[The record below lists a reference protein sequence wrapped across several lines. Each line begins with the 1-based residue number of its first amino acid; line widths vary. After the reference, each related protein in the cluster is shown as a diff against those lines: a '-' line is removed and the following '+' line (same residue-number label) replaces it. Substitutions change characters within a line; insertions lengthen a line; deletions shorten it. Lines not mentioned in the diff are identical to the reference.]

1 MKISIALL
9 AGVLA
14 LDEVQDDVAVAPAV
28 AESTD
33 NGESVA
39 RFGADYRAYD
49 YNSYG
54 DYYYD
59 ALGNKKK
66 KNKKP
71 HHHHEPSHHGVHVTA
86 DHNAHSSQAAWSN
99 HVSTQGAHFG
109 FGKGFQFD
117 QDLIGNG
124 RFCWNCYARLHHDSD
139 TGTTT
144 TAYDNC
150 FGGIHDGFMEMCV
163 GEEYYCSWEE
173 RRYKGVIVAVSGGC
187 KSAHSCLRQMTEN
200 FRWKVYSSGS
210 PTLTGNL
217 CKSGNFGDETQNSVC
232 AWCCDGLPS
241 NMNRFAPAT
250 AMLCNHKDFV
260 VGPLVS
266 PAHEYFD
273 SGDTDVFVW
282 NKGHGA
288 DIANDPNR
296 LFNGL
301 YEAGQYHG
309 LFRIHDQYPLGAV
322 DKTGQTSPRYGPA
335 PEDQVRGHPR
345 AWAGEGDNGLTEG
358 Q

>member
-14 LDEVQDDVAVAPAV
+14 LDENVAEVPAAV
-28 AESTD
+28 ESTD
-33 NGESVA
+33 SGEVIAA

-49 YNSYG
+49 NYDSYG

-59 ALGNKKK
+59 DLGNKKK
-66 KNKKP
+66 KNQKP
-71 HHHHEPSHHGVHVTA
+71 HHHHEASHHGAHVQSS
-86 DHNAHSSQAAWSN
+86 HNAHSSQAAWSDSVN
-99 HVSTQGAHFG
+99 TQGAHFG

-163 GEEYYCSWEE
+163 GEEYFCQWEE
-173 RRYKGVIVAVSGGC
+173 RRYKGVIIAVSGGC

-200 FRWKVYSSGS
+200 FRWRVFNSGA
-210 PTLTGNL
+210 PTLSGNL
-217 CKSGNFGDETQNSVC
+217 CRSGNFGDETENSVC
-232 AWCCDGLPS
+232 AWCCDGHPTNL
-241 NMNRFAPAT
+241 NRFAPDST
-250 AMLCNHKDFV
+250 MLCNHKDFTH
-260 VGPLVS
+260 GPALS
-266 PAHEYFD
+266 PAHEYFANSD
-273 SGDTDVFVW
+273 FTDNFVW
-282 NKGHGA
+282 NQGHGA
-288 DIANDPNR
+288 NPVDDPND

-301 YEAGQYHG
+301 YKDGQFHG
-309 LFRIHDQYPLGAV
+309 LFRIHDQYPLGHTAL
-322 DKTGQTSPRYGPA
+322 TNYPYGSGGPDPA
-335 PEDQVRGHPR
+335 DQIRSHPR
-345 AWAGEGDNGLTEG
+345 GWAGKPAGMG